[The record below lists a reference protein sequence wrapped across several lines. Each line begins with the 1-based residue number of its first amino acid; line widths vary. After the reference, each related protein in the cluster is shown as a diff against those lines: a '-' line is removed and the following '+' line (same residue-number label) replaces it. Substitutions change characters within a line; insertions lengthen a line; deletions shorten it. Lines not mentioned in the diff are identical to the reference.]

1 MTATGHEGDE
11 AAEDRQEVHFD
22 GATLADLEDDRES
35 DDDDFTPMNEDI
47 DEDEE
52 SSDEESSDDESSDSS
67 DSSSESSDSSS
78 DLLTSDSD
86 SSLSD
91 SSDSSSDSSS
101 NEPAQPLAHWN
112 DCVEK
117 LCKLLIRTKRQ
128 NTKST

>member
-1 MTATGHEGDE
+1 
-11 AAEDRQEVHFD
+11 VHFD

-35 DDDDFTPMNEDI
+35 DDDYFTPMNEDI

-52 SSDEESSDDESSDSS
+52 SSDEESSDDESSHSS

-78 DLLTSDSD
+78 DLLM
-86 SSLSD
+86 SD
-91 SSDSSSDSSS
+91 SSDSSLSDSSS

-117 LCKLLIRTKRQ
+117 SCKLLIRTERQ
-128 NTKST
+128 RKLLMSSLPIQAHSV